1 MDLPNCQNF
10 IKCGQQGFVYVNGK
24 FYCGGCIHR
33 AQEKMREQEEKFLT
47 E

>member
-1 MDLPNCQNF
+1 VLLPNCQNF

-24 FYCGGCIHR
+24 FYCGLCIANANKR
-33 AQEKMREQEEKFLT
+33 QREQEEKFLT

>member
-10 IKCGQQGFVYVNGK
+10 IKCGQKGFVYVNGK
-24 FYCGGCIHR
+24 IYCGNCISN
-33 AQEKMREQEEKFLT
+33 AQKRMREQEEKFLT